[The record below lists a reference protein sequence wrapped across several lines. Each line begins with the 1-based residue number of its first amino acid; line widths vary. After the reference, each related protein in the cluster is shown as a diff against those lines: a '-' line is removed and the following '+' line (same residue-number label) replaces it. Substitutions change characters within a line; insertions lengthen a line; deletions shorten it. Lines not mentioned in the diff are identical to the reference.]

1 MSTRTDSLSNVEA
14 EAKKVLGERAASWL
28 HRPHR
33 SLDGM
38 TPHELA
44 QSPAGA
50 WVVLRQLQRDP
61 LPIIR
66 DPKYRSVRT
75 RRTA

>member
-1 MSTRTDSLSNVEA
+1 MSTQTDSLSRVEA
-14 EAKKVLGERAASWL
+14 EAKKVLGERAHNWL

-50 WVVLRQLQRDP
+50 WVVLRQLERDP

-66 DPKYRSVRT
+66 GQKSRASRP
-75 RRTA
+75 RRTV

>member
-14 EAKKVLGERAASWL
+14 EAKKVLGERAANWL

-50 WVVLRQLQRDP
+50 WVVLRQLERDP

-66 DPKYRSVRT
+66 GSKPRGTRP

>member
-14 EAKKVLGERAASWL
+14 EARKVLGERAASWL

-44 QSPAGA
+44 QSPEGA
-50 WVVLRQLQRDP
+50 WVVLRQLERDP
-61 LPIIR
+61 LPIVR
-66 DPKYRSVRT
+66 GPKLRGTRT